1 MNKKELLELPDSEW
15 QEEIPLLDEIYV
27 VSTRR
32 KHESGYKMLDVYGVA
47 ITNGEISYAK
57 KISGCSDV
65 IDFKMPPIMGKYA
78 NDSYFKEYGVR
89 LMCVDYEDVNVAR
102 YFLFM
107 NDYKFKVESAWL
119 SSCCIQVV
127 KAV

>member
-1 MNKKELLELPDSEW
+1 MNKKELLELPNSEW

-47 ITNGEISYAK
+47 RTNGKISYAK
-57 KISGCSDV
+57 RISGCSDV
-65 IDFKMPPIMGKYA
+65 IDFELPPIMEKYA
-78 NDSYFKEYGVR
+78 NDSFFKKYGVR
-89 LMCVDYEDVNVAR
+89 LMSVDYEDVNVAR
-102 YFLFM
+102 YFLFSH
-107 NDYKFKVESAWL
+107 DYRFKVKTGWL